1 METAEVFSEL
11 HIERLFLFSLIW
23 SFGGVLLKEKE
34 QKKFSQLLRQ
44 LTNRYSTCKF
54 IYYNHSGLTNIII
67 LVW

>member
-44 LTNRYSTCKF
+44 LTNRYSTYK
-54 IYYNHSGLTNIII
+54 SIII
-67 LVW
+67 TLL

>member
-11 HIERLFLFSLIW
+11 HVERLFLFSLIW

-44 LTNRYSTCKF
+44 LTNR
-54 IYYNHSGLTNIII
+54 
-67 LVW
+67 